1 MKKIDFINKR
11 IDELLLT
18 MRSEKEMVN
27 NNFGDWE
34 KVELYLFKAKSTMRA
49 LRKYINVLKKY
60 NK

>member
-1 MKKIDFINKR
+1 
-11 IDELLLT
+11 

-27 NNFGDWE
+27 NNFGDWK

-49 LRKYINVLKKY
+49 LRKYTNVLKNY

>member
-11 IDELLLT
+11 IDELLLI
-18 MRSEKEMVN
+18 MRLEKEMVN
-27 NNFGDWE
+27 NNFGDWK

-49 LRKYINVLKKY
+49 LRKYTNVLKNY

>member
-11 IDELLLT
+11 IDELLLI

-27 NNFGDWE
+27 NNFGDWK

-49 LRKYINVLKKY
+49 LRKYTNVLKNY